1 MFVSFSFKALESF
14 SKKLSNIY
22 TKKYKNNQNNLLI
35 DARLKLKFFKEQEDK
50 GSLSALR
57 AIKLPI
63 LSDLPMTNI
72 FF

>member
-22 TKKYKNNQNNLLI
+22 TKKYKNNKNNLLI
-35 DARLKLKFFKEQEDK
+35 GLKLEFFKEQEDK